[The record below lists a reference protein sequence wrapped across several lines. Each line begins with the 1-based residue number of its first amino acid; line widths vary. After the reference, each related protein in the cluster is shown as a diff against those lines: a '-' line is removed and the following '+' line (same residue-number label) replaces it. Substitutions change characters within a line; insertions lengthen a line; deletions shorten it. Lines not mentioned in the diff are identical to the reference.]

1 VEAPDLLDL
10 TVVQS
15 HFETERLPWVSFDLE
30 QTLNQF
36 IHIVG
41 DCHDLAARDSDEFP
55 GERGP
60 RVIPRLLVD
69 LPGELTVEFGNG

>member
-10 TVVQS
+10 TVIQS
-15 HFETERLPWVSFDLE
+15 HFETERLAWVRFDLA
-30 QTLNQF
+30 QTLNHF

-41 DCHDLAARDSDEFP
+41 DGHDLAARDSNEFP

-60 RVIPRLLVD
+60 RVIARLLVD